1 MKKFLLI
8 MAIMVTLLTAGIAQ
22 AALVTTDL
30 NGGITPSDMANSLL
44 GGGIAIS
51 NVVYTGANNA
61 SGMFSGG
68 TGIIGFESGILLTSG
83 STSNVIG
90 PNNAIN
96 KTTSNDVSGSA
107 VLDALVPGYSTYD
120 ASLLSFDFIPSGN
133 FVQFQY
139 VFSSEEYNEWVGSE
153 FNDVF
158 GFFVNGVNYALIPGT
173 SAAVAIN
180 NVNNGLNNSYYI
192 DNTGGLLNTQMDGL
206 TVMLNMQA
214 PVNPGVTNSMLIGI
228 ADAGDYILDSAI
240 FIKGGSFE
248 VCGGTGQ
255 PPCCGGP
262 DQPPCDNGAKVPEPS
277 TILLLGS
284 GLLGLG
290 FFGRKRMSK

>member
-90 PNNAIN
+90 PNNASN
-96 KTTSNDVSGSA
+96 KTTSNGVSGSA

-139 VFSSEEYNEWVGSE
+139 VFSSEEYNEYVGSV

-173 SAAVAIN
+173 STTVAIN
-180 NVNNGLNNSYYI
+180 NVNNGLNSSYYI

-206 TVMLNMQA
+206 TVVLNMQA

-228 ADAGDYILDSAI
+228 ADAGDSVLDSAV

-248 VCGGTGQ
+248 VCGGPGQ

-277 TILLLGS
+277 TLLLLGS

-290 FFGRKRMSK
+290 FFGRKRMRK